1 MKDRIKVLLKNS
13 SQNLRA
19 KKRAREGC
27 SILDIKVLKC
37 VRVVRFQ
44 SFGKPILNELDR
56 KTKANQRKPK
66 AQQINTIM
74 DGACANSDGAMMAVK
89 L

>member
-1 MKDRIKVLLKNS
+1 MFCLKGHYKTYA
-13 SQNLRA
+13 Q
-19 KKRAREGC
+19 KKSAREGC